1 MTLRRRKRREDSFRK
16 AGRTKV
22 RNVKQAQREE
32 WRSGADGLTWEEKAV
47 FRARRVEGDAPLPPA
62 VAE

>member
-16 AGRTKV
+16 SGRTKV
-22 RNVKQAQREE
+22 RNVKLAQREE

-47 FRARRVEGDAPLPPA
+47 LRARRVEGDAPLPPA